1 MKVGSLEKTKMAM
14 RYLAAAVLAVAL
26 TAPAYAELAKDQVAC
41 AGTAAQ
47 GITPDMVITA
57 CSAVIDDGTGGAP
70 NLTGAYYNRG
80 NAYYDKK
87 DYVRAILDYDHALLL
102 KPHYPVAL
110 FNRGLAK
117 LRSGDKVGGNADIAA
132 SKAMG
137 S

>member
-1 MKVGSLEKTKMAM
+1 MKVGNPEKTRMTT
-14 RYLAAAVLAVAL
+14 RYLAAAVLAIAL
-26 TAPAYAELAKDQVAC
+26 TTPAYADLVQDQVTC

-57 CSAVIDDGTGGAP
+57 CSAVIADGTGGAT
-70 NLTGAYYNRG
+70 NLASAYYNRG

-87 DYVRAILDYDHALLL
+87 DYVRAIPEYDHALLL
-102 KPHYPVAL
+102 KPHYPLAL

>member
-1 MKVGSLEKTKMAM
+1 MKM

-26 TAPAYAELAKDQVAC
+26 TTQAHADLAKDQETC

-47 GITPDMVITA
+47 GITPDMVIAA
-57 CSAVIDDGTGGAP
+57 CNAVILDGTGGAA
-70 NLTGAYYNRG
+70 NLASAYYNRG

-87 DYVRAILDYDHALLL
+87 DYAHAIPDYDHALLL
-102 KPHYPVAL
+102 KPHYPTAL